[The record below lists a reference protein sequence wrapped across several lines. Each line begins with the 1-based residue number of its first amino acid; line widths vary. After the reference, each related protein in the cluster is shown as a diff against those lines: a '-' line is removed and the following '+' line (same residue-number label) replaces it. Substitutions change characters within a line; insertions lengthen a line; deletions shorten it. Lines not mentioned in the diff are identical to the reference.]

1 MGAVQLAQER
11 KEKPTCN
18 QKINLENNQNKISSN
33 LAAANFLNKRKT
45 LPM

>member
-1 MGAVQLAQER
+1 MG
-11 KEKPTCN
+11 KENKKPTCN